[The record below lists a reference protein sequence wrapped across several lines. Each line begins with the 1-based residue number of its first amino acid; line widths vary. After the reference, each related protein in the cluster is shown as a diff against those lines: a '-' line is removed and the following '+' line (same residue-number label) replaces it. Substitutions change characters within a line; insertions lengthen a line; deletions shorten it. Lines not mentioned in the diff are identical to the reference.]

1 MLAILLTLAL
11 ATFIGAKECP
21 NIRSCSTESLK
32 DADSCCSPSPAGL
45 FVFRQRF
52 EPDVGGE
59 MGSWGIDGLEVL
71 QSAYPSSLVE
81 PSS

>member
-21 NIRSCSTESLK
+21 NARSCSTKSLK
-32 DADSCCSPSPAGL
+32 NADSCCSPSPAGL

-52 EPDVGGE
+52 EPDVVGE